1 MAAARVSV
9 SVKLA
14 TIWPSLAIVGV
25 LIAPASPPMPR
36 LSVLLAAML
45 VEPGELTTPPLAT
58 VSVPTSGPQP
68 QPGPPI
74 ARELNAFKTEP
85 APVTSTFE
93 LPSAASPMVVDV
105 VELTTPP
112 LEMVSRPGVPK
123 VPPPTLKPAPPM
135 FQVEPGPV
143 TVAVGVPKEESISA
157 PPWLLSTPP
166 LLMETVPGPK
176 MPMPV
181 KPFTVTLE
189 PAPLMIML
197 LATRRSLAAGV
208 SPTCSVAPLMTERV
222 PPSTVTPWASPLTV
236 REPPSMVSDPV
247 EQGRGRDRPRSRC
260 LSRSIATRRRRR
272 ARWSRDH

>member
-1 MAAARVSV
+1 M
-9 SVKLA
+9 
-14 TIWPSLAIVGV
+14 
-25 LIAPASPPMPR
+25 
-36 LSVLLAAML
+36 
-45 VEPGELTTPPLAT
+45 
-58 VSVPTSGPQP
+58 
-68 QPGPPI
+68 
-74 ARELNAFKTEP
+74 
-85 APVTSTFE
+85 
-93 LPSAASPMVVDV
+93 
-105 VELTTPP
+105 
-112 LEMVSRPGVPK
+112 EMVSRPGVPK

-222 PPSTVTPWASPLTV
+222 PRHALG
-236 REPPSMVSDPV
+236 EPVDG
-247 EQGRGRDRPRSRC
+247 QGAAVNGERSR
-260 LSRSIATRRRRR
+260 RAKAEVEIAP
-272 ARWSRDH
+272 DHAA